1 MAENEVT
8 TPESASEAADQE
20 VDSSALEAAV
30 DQAVEAGVV
39 QSAIVTK
46 RCSTDDV
53 HAVGSLVEKQI

>member
-30 DQAVEAGVV
+30 DQAVEADQGL
-39 QSAIVTK
+39 
-46 RCSTDDV
+46 
-53 HAVGSLVEKQI
+53 SLIHI